1 MLISIFLITNLITVN
16 SKTAAG
22 LDDSQQYTGYNETT
36 STTTFTTL
44 SFYSYYDYT

>member
-44 SFYSYYDYT
+44 FIYSYYDYT